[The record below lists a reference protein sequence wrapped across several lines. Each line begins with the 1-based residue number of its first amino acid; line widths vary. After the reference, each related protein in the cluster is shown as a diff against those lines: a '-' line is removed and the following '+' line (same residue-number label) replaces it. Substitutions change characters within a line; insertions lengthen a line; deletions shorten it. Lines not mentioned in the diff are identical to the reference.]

1 MSSCYISILMLKLM
15 TCIQHNHKVVLTQEI
30 KIHVRI
36 DLCYGHIK
44 KKAIIRYANLRV
56 MITKTFL

>member
-30 KIHVRI
+30 KIHARI

-44 KKAIIRYANLRV
+44 KKQSLGMQI
-56 MITKTFL
+56 